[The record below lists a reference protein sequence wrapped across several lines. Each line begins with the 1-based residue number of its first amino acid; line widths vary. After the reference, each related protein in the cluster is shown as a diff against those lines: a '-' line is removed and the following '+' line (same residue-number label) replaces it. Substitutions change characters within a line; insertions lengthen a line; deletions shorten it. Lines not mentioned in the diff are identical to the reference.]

1 MRIIKYTEFIKEEL
15 TNPSKN
21 YIETALLQLKMKI
34 DNIFKYEGSDE
45 ETEGSDNKSISSAKK
60 DSNNKEKISFKDL
73 GVNIVSS
80 EVSKYSH
87 EYSNLSVKFIDDQ
100 NEYSLIISI
109 NIKEGK
115 VKTDK
120 KPMVCDVKLKKYDLD
135 TFDIV
140 AQIPSPIDGDSP
152 DYLQIEID
160 KIDED
165 YLVDLK
171 IKLDERSSDKDE
183 FKIET

>member
-21 YIETALLQLKMKI
+21 YIETALSQLKMKI

-100 NEYSLIISI
+100 KEYSLII
-109 NIKEGK
+109 
-115 VKTDK
+115 
-120 KPMVCDVKLKKYDLD
+120 
-135 TFDIV
+135 
-140 AQIPSPIDGDSP
+140 
-152 DYLQIEID
+152 
-160 KIDED
+160 
-165 YLVDLK
+165 
-171 IKLDERSSDKDE
+171 
-183 FKIET
+183 